1 VTLSPDAEQLIQRT
15 RDGDVQA
22 FHRLYDL
29 YAGKVLNFAYRL
41 TGSRDTAEEVAQETF
56 ISVFKNVSTLKD
68 PARFE
73 PWLFQIARN
82 YVYQAYRKRRL
93 PMVSTDETDEDDR
106 EIIHLEAAG
115 GSPEDLAL
123 KGELREVAQRIIDS
137 LGFKYRE
144 VFVLAV
150 IEGFS
155 YQEVA
160 EMLGRKIQSVK
171 TDIHRARLMIRNQLA
186 RYLKEG
192 KIGDAV

>member
-1 VTLSPDAEQLIQRT
+1 MTLSPDLEQLIQRT

-22 FHRLYDL
+22 FHSLYDL
-29 YAGKVLNFAYRL
+29 YVGKVLNFAYRL
-41 TGSRDTAEEVAQETF
+41 TGSRETAEEVAQETF
-56 ISVFKNVSTLKD
+56 ISVFKNVSSLKD

-73 PWLFQIARN
+73 PWLFMITRN
-82 YVYQAYRKRRL
+82 YVYQAYRKRRV

-106 EIIHLEAAG
+106 EIIHLEAPDS
-115 GSPEDLAL
+115 SPEDLAL

-137 LGFKYRE
+137 LSLKYRE
-144 VFVLAV
+144 AFVLAV

-171 TDIHRARLMIRNQLA
+171 TDIHRARLMIRQQLA

-192 KIGDAV
+192 KIDDDV